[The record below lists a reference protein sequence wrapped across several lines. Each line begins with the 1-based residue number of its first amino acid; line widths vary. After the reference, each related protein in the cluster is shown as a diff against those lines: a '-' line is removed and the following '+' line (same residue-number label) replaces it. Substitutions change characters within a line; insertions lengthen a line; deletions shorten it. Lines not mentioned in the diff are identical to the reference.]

1 MVHNNVTA
9 AKRIMDSVYQ
19 YLLIKW
25 LLQVKQPELFSLH
38 YVSKKYYTMYTKPV
52 GTICRNHGLNHH
64 FYADDSQLY
73 LSFKPTD
80 CVKVSD
86 ALRRVEGCLNDI
98 VSWMHRYMLKLN
110 ADKTEVILFS
120 SKEVQP
126 FYHQTVQEI

>member
-1 MVHNNVTA
+1 MQY
-9 AKRIMDSVYQ
+9 SVPQGSVLGPKNYTMYTEQVLMQ
-19 YLLIKW
+19 YSVPQGSVLG
-25 LLQVKQPELFSLH
+25 P
-38 YVSKKYYTMYTKPV
+38 KYYTMYTKPV

-73 LSFKPTD
+73 LSFKPTV
-80 CVKVSD
+80 CVTVRD
-86 ALRRVEGCLNDI
+86 ALRLVEGCLNDI